1 MKLDNKRT
9 YKLLVEFVNED
20 IDLLQAVAEYFND
33 NKTKAIKESLLLMQ
47 ITKEKEDPT
56 SPFKC
61 VFVPVWDIAFCR
73 FCTCKV
79 CK

>member
-47 ITKEKEDPT
+47 ITKEKEE
-56 SPFKC
+56 K
-61 VFVPVWDIAFCR
+61 
-73 FCTCKV
+73 K
-79 CK
+79 